1 MEMSITN
8 TVSDFSYQNP
18 RRSLTDTMNPNGFK
32 RSDVLSLDAASN
44 LHEAGDEAMPTNPYS
59 IDQVSDEAWQTYVKA
74 TKGFEPMAVD
84 ATQKLLFEDE
94 AFVNTMSNAFTLL
107 DWSKRAEVLKNNI
120 NLPQSSAT
128 DIPDT
133 QKRMI
138 ADQMKLMINAQ
149 TRILDN
155 FSFLAQNGG
164 PVSLNLVA

>member
-1 MEMSITN
+1 MEMNTIS
-8 TVSDFSYQNP
+8 TVSDFTYQNH
-18 RRSLTDTMNPNGFK
+18 RRNTEPMNPNGFK

-44 LHEAGDEAMPTNPYS
+44 MHEGSDGTIPANPYS

-84 ATQKLLFEDE
+84 ATQKLLFEEE
-94 AFVNTMSNAFTLL
+94 AFVNTMRDAFSLL
-107 DWSKRAEVLKNNI
+107 DWSNRAEVLKNNI
-120 NLPQSSAT
+120 ILPQSGST
-128 DIPDT
+128 DIPET